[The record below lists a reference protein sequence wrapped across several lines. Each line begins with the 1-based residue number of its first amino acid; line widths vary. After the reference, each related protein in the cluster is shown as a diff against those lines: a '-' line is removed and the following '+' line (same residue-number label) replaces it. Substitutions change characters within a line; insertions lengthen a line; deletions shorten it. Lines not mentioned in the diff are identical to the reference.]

1 MNAEIISVG
10 TELLLGQVVNL
21 DTAIVAQELSGLGIN
36 LLYSAVVG
44 DNVERLRHAVETAI
58 SRSGLLIM
66 TGGLGPTTDDLTKE
80 TTAACAGKK
89 LVLHQLSLE
98 RIQNYFNEKHVS
110 ENQEKQAWLPEGCH
124 VFQNDNGTAP
134 GCAFQAENGCTI
146 IMLPGPP
153 SELTPMLK
161 NYVVPYLK
169 GGQEYVIVS
178 HNVHIF
184 GRGEAP
190 VAQMLDDLMD
200 GQNPTLAPYAK
211 EGECYMRVTA
221 KAHTV
226 EEADTLCQPLIEEIK
241 RRVGDFVYSV
251 DTESLEELVVSLLKA
266 QGKTLATAESCTGG
280 LLSKRLTDV
289 SGASEVFHMGVVT
302 YANQAKEDLLSVSHV
317 GAVRGCQPPNRPGD
331 GRGHCAALRQQP
343 GRGHHRHCRARW
355 RHRRK
360 ACGAD
365 LHCPLRRGAHLGD
378 KAQPHRPH
386 QEPGVAPSLRRQPG
400 PGHGPAVP
408 GGFARRGRLLRNRET
423 NAERA
428 HPIHGAG
435 PIFIELCVTLPWVRS
450 G

>member
-44 DNVERLRHAVETAI
+44 DNVDRLKHAVNTAI

-89 LVLHQLSLE
+89 LVLHQPSLD
-98 RIQNYFNEKHVS
+98 RLLTYFGEKKVS
-110 ENQEKQAWLPEGCH
+110 SNQEKQAWLPEGCT

-134 GCAFQAENGCTI
+134 GCAFQAENSCTV

-161 NYVVPYLK
+161 NYVVPFLK
-169 GGQEYVIVS
+169 KGQEYVIVS
-178 HNVHIF
+178 HNVHIY

-200 GQNPTLAPYAK
+200 GENPTLAPYAK

-221 KAHTV
+221 KAPTA
-226 EEADTLCQPLIEEIK
+226 EQADAMCQPLIEEIK

-251 DTESLEELVVSLLKA
+251 DVETLEELVVSELKA
-266 QGKTLATAESCTGG
+266 KGKKLATAESCTGG
-280 LLSKRLTDV
+280 MLSKRITDIPG
-289 SGASEVFHMGVVT
+289 SSEVFEMGCVT
-302 YANQAKEDLLSVSHV
+302 YANQAKEDLLSVSHETLEQY
-317 GAVRGCQPPNRPGD
+317 GAVSPQTAREMAEGIVRRSGSDLGIGITGIAGPD
-331 GRGHCAALRQQP
+331 GGTAEKPVGLIYIALSDGEHTWVTKRSPIGRTKSREWHRHCAASQALDMVR
-343 GRGHHRHCRARW
+343 RW
-355 RHRRK
+355 LE
-360 ACGAD
+360 G
-365 LHCPLRRGAHLGD
+365 
-378 KAQPHRPH
+378 
-386 QEPGVAPSLRRQPG
+386 
-400 PGHGPAVP
+400 
-408 GGFARRGRLLRNRET
+408 
-423 NAERA
+423 
-428 HPIHGAG
+428 
-435 PIFIELCVTLPWVRS
+435 LPVVVES
-450 G
+450 